1 MKIKLLRQKFNS
13 TLSCISKYV
22 GFEIVMIC
30 KKIIF
35 GIFIFSFLG
44 GCTSPTTML
53 GPAYTLTSSGSV
65 FQAGLNYGSN
75 QMITMYT
82 GKTPMENLKDISSV
96 ENNEKNIKKNTLESE
111 DFYILVENRIKK
123 TSEFLKLSNQ

>member
-1 MKIKLLRQKFNS
+1 M
-13 TLSCISKYV
+13 
-22 GFEIVMIC
+22 
-30 KKIIF
+30 
-35 GIFIFSFLG
+35 G

-53 GPAYTLTSSGSV
+53 GPTYTLTSSGSV